1 MRKAISEIIVAVM
14 LLMIAMALV
23 GVAYVFIM
31 QMNENTTAGIG
42 QSNAQALK
50 NIGSCLQ
57 TVSFDD
63 KTNNLYVKNCGRYPI
78 DNVSV
83 FIDGRLS
90 GTASINA
97 NPNDIKG
104 ITISAS
110 IGVHEIKIV
119 GDHASATIS
128 LNVTK

>member
-14 LLMIAMALV
+14 ILMIAIALV
-23 GVAYVFIM
+23 GVAYAFIM

-63 KTNNLYVKNCGRYPI
+63 KTNNLYVKNCGRYPV

-90 GTASINA
+90 GSVSINA
-97 NPNDIKG
+97 NPNDVKSIA
-104 ITISAS
+104 ISAS
-110 IGVHEIKIV
+110 AGVHEIKIA
-119 GDHASATIS
+119 GDYASAVTAI
-128 LNVTK
+128 NVI